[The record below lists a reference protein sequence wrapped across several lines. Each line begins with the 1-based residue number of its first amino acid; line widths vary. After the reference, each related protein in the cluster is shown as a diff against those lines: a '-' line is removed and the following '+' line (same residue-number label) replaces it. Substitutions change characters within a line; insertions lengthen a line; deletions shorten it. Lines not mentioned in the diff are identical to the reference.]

1 MVTIATNGLDSRWY
15 PSCTYHTSPSNVSPQ
30 AGSKGEGGLC
40 VGYVFLPVLSS
51 LCGCLILSSLPVSRT
66 GTPSALSSLVPSGHC
81 RSTRFGMI
89 TAIVWLTRKLCRDTP
104 LICGHSAGGPSAA
117 RLHFLTSYLQS
128 SFSCLPTYS
137 AIVLYGSIS
146 SRLIQT

>member
-1 MVTIATNGLDSRWY
+1 MDLTPGGTRLVHITHLHPIFLRRRVPRVREASAWDTC
-15 PSCTYHTSPSNVSPQ
+15 SCQYSQ
-30 AGSKGEGGLC
+30 AS
-40 VGYVFLPVLSS
+40 VR
-51 LCGCLILSSLPVSRT
+51 CLILSSLPVSRT